1 MKTGRQSG
9 RVISN
14 LILAGILL
22 VNTDAQAQFNKY
34 RSQTRY
40 NPEGGARANAAAP
53 GAPAP
58 GAATPPDAMTAE
70 DAARALDAA
79 GNVEAQ
85 TTDPG
90 ASPTGPT
97 ANADANADSAFEG
110 DADDDAN
117 QETFGDRPA
126 AAAPPKSSKY
136 VNLNPETAFGPEIVE
151 SFDFPDTDIMEITK
165 HMQKLTGI
173 NLILDKDVKGKVS
186 IIAPTPITVGDA
198 WKAYLAALNMAG
210 YSLIKTGAFYK
221 VINARDIRYTP
232 TKIYTGNYTPDTE
245 NYVMRVIS
253 LKHVSA
259 AEIARNFRPFM
270 SRYGRIID
278 IKQTNTI
285 IIADTGSNINRL
297 AKMVKF
303 LDVTGHEEGL
313 QIVKVKNSSAQE
325 IAKLLD
331 TILKGG
337 SGGPG
342 GRPGSATPRFT
353 GGSGGSESTSVI
365 SRIIA
370 EPRTNS
376 IIAMANAEGAKQ
388 LRELIEKLDVKLVSS
403 GSNRVHVY
411 YLNYGD
417 SEELAKTLSSI
428 VSGNTAK
435 DAGGAGGVSRF
446 SALGGGQAENPIFS
460 AEVKIT
466 SDKNN
471 NALVVTASPTDW
483 LTLKDVV
490 SRLDIP
496 RDQVY
501 VEGLILEAKVTKL
514 RQFGVEYIGAY
525 GSGAT
530 ERVGFTQSGTPDIL
544 GMITSGVPTSLG
556 GLFGGFGV
564 GPKQN
569 IEIKNPTTGAVMGTS
584 RVNAISGFIKAV
596 ASHSST
602 NILATPQI
610 LVLDNTEATF
620 EVGDTVPIRN
630 STVGTGGV
638 QAFSTTQ
645 QEAKLSLKI
654 TPQINKVTRFVK
666 LKINQKIDDFSA
678 QLEASNQGGGLPTT
692 TRTAITEVMVRDR
705 DTIAMGGL
713 LRDREVVNNTKIPLL
728 GDIPVLGWLF
738 KNKKRDIE
746 KVNILYFMTPKILAP
761 YNKTASVNTKEVLNK
776 RAAGMKE
783 MFAEDEVDPNLKV
796 TDNLSTK
803 LDKQVEGPLYDLTD
817 ADHYKNLNND
827 RAKLSDPNEIQS
839 PKETTPP
846 PASTPVEE
854 IDVPD
859 YQEIRKSVQ

>member
-1 MKTGRQSG
+1 MKTRC
-9 RVISN
+9 RKKP
-14 LILAGILL
+14 LFCTLL
-22 VNTDAQAQFNKY
+22 YVSLLLGSHEARSQFNKY
-34 RSQTRY
+34 RSQTKFS
-40 NPEGGARANAAAP
+40 NPSAN
-53 GAPAP
+53 G
-58 GAATPPDAMTAE
+58 TPDAPIPQPGGSNNGSPDQGSISTE
-70 DAARALDAA
+70 DAEAALKAA
-79 GNVEAQ
+79 ENFQPITQDE
-85 TTDPG
+85 
-90 ASPTGPT
+90 SE
-97 ANADANADSAFEG
+97 SAFESTE
-110 DADDDAN
+110 DDEAN
-117 QETFGDRPA
+117 VETFGDRPGA
-126 AAAPPKSSKY
+126 TPKEEDKKTSNKY

-253 LKHVSA
+253 LKSVSA

-303 LDVTGHEEGL
+303 LDVPGHEESL

-337 SGGPG
+337 GNATAGRAGG
-342 GRPGSATPRFT
+342 ATPRFAGAP
-353 GGSGGSESTSVI
+353 GGTANESTSVI

-388 LRELIEKLDVKLVSS
+388 LRDLIHKLDVKLVSS
-403 GSNRVHVY
+403 SSNRVHVY

-417 SEELAKTLSSI
+417 SDELAKTLSSI
-428 VSGNTAK
+428 VSGATQP
-435 DAGGAGGVSRF
+435 GGPGGPGGSTRF
-446 SALGGGQAENPIFS
+446 TSMGGGGGGENPIFS

-483 LTLKDVV
+483 LTLKDVIG
-490 SRLDIP
+490 RLDIP

-501 VEGLILEAKVTKL
+501 VEGLILEANVSKNKA
-514 RQFGVEYIGAY
+514 FGVEYVGAY
-525 GSGAT
+525 GEGNIQRS
-530 ERVGFTQSGTPDIL
+530 GFTTQTSSTNGLLNLLATGIPQS
-544 GMITSGVPTSLG
+544 M
-556 GLFGGFGV
+556 GGFLAGV
-564 GPKQN
+564 GLG
-569 IEIKNPTTGAVMGTS
+569 PTRDVKVTNGTTTS
-584 RVNAISGFIKAV
+584 TVKVNALNAMIKAV

-610 LVLDNTEATF
+610 LALDNTEATF
-620 EVGDTVPIRN
+620 EVGDTVQVRN
-630 STVGTGGV
+630 STIAQGGV
-638 QAFSTTQ
+638 QNFSSTP

-666 LKINQKIDDFSA
+666 LKINQKIDDFKSG
-678 QLEASNQGGGLPTT
+678 QGDPSSGVGLPTT

-713 LRDREVVNNTKIPLL
+713 LRDREIVSNSKVPIL

-738 KNKKRDIE
+738 KNKSRTVE
-746 KVNILYFMTPKILAP
+746 KVNILFFMTPKILAP
-761 YNKTASVNTKEVLNK
+761 YAKTASVNTKGVLD
-776 RAAGMKE
+776 RRTQGMKQ
-783 MFAEDEVDPNLKV
+783 MFSEGEIDPNAQVSK
-796 TDNLSTK
+796 DLSVK
-803 LDKQVEGPLYDLTD
+803 LDQQIKGPLYDLSD
-817 ADHYKNLNND
+817 ADHYKNLNKED
-827 RAKLSDPNEIQS
+827 IGPDPDATKPEEL
-839 PKETTPP
+839 ET
-846 PASTPVEE
+846 
-854 IDVPD
+854 PD
-859 YQEIRKSVQ
+859 YQGIIKSVK

>member
-1 MKTGRQSG
+1 MKVTLKSKP
-9 RVISN
+9 
-14 LILAGILL
+14 LIYSTLL
-22 VNTDAQAQFNKY
+22 VLLLTSYDSSAQFNKY
-34 RSQTRY
+34 RSQTRFNT
-40 NPEGGARANAAAP
+40 NPGLGSP
-53 GAPAP
+53 TSPAPAE
-58 GAATPPDAMTAE
+58 GAEDTQSMTTE
-70 DAARALDAA
+70 DAAATLKAAEKLDNMGSSPSPIDEAA
-79 GNVEAQ
+79 
-85 TTDPG
+85 
-90 ASPTGPT
+90 SSS
-97 ANADANADSAFEG
+97 DSAFDENS
-110 DADDDAN
+110 DEDENAN
-117 QETFGDRPA
+117 EVTFGDRSTPSPQ
-126 AAAPPKSSKY
+126 AAPASANKY

-210 YSLIKTGAFYK
+210 YSLVKTGAFYK

-245 NYVMRVIS
+245 NYVMRVVA

-278 IKQTNTI
+278 IKQTNTV
-285 IIADTGSNINRL
+285 IIADTGSNINRM
-297 AKMVKF
+297 AKMIRF
-303 LDVTGHEEGL
+303 LDVPGHEEAL

-331 TILKGG
+331 NILKGG
-337 SGGPG
+337 SGAAGA
-342 GRPGSATPRFT
+342 RAGSTTPRFS
-353 GGSGGSESTSVI
+353 GSGSGSESTSVI

-388 LRELIEKLDVKLVSS
+388 LKELINKLDVKLVSS
-403 GSNRVHVY
+403 SSNRVHVY

-417 SEELAKTLSSI
+417 SEELSKTLSSI
-428 VSGNTAK
+428 VSGAAST
-435 DAGGAGGVSRF
+435 AGGAASGTQGGSTRF
-446 SALGGGQAENPIFS
+446 TSFGGGGSGENPIFS

-483 LTLKDVV
+483 LTLKDVI

-501 VEGLILEAKVTKL
+501 VEGLILEANVNKNKS
-514 RQFGVEYIGAY
+514 FGVEYVGAY
-525 GSGAT
+525 GQGNVQRA
-530 ERVGFTQSGTPDIL
+530 GFTTQTSSSSGLLNLLT
-544 GMITSGVPTSLG
+544 TGVPQSLG
-556 GLFGGFGV
+556 GFVAGV
-564 GPKQN
+564 GLGPTRSVEVSGANGAKST
-569 IEIKNPTTGAVMGTS
+569 IK
-584 RVNAISGFIKAV
+584 VNAVNALIRAIV
-596 ASHSST
+596 SHNST

-610 LVLDNTEATF
+610 LALDNTEATF
-620 EVGDTVPIRN
+620 EVGDTQPIRN
-630 STVGTGGV
+630 QTIGQGGV
-638 QAFSTTQ
+638 SSFSSTN

-666 LKINQKIDDFSA
+666 LKINQKIDDFK
-678 QLEASNQGGGLPTT
+678 ASQNDPTVTGIGLPTT

-713 LRDREVVNNTKIPLL
+713 LRDREVVINNKVPIL

-738 KNKKRDIE
+738 KNKSRQVE
-746 KVNILYFMTPKILAP
+746 KVNILFFMTPKILSP
-761 YNKTASVNTKEVLNK
+761 YAKTASANTKNILQK
-776 RAAGMKE
+776 RTQGMKD
-783 MFAEDEVDPNLKV
+783 MFQDDDRDPNATFTSDL
-796 TDNLSTK
+796 NAK
-803 LDKQVEGPLYDLTD
+803 LDDQIKGPLYDLND
-817 ADHYKNLNND
+817 ASHYKNLNNEEAPKQED
-827 RAKLSDPNEIQS
+827 ELETSDPMASLKTE
-839 PKETTPP
+839 ETPN
-846 PASTPVEE
+846 
-854 IDVPD
+854 
-859 YQEIRKSVQ
+859 YQEIVKDKVVE

>member
-1 MKTGRQSG
+1 MQTRSQRRRFMGPMLFAALF
-9 RVISN
+9 V
-14 LILAGILL
+14 
-22 VNTDAQAQFNKY
+22 AQQQAAYGQFNKY
-34 RSQTRY
+34 RSQTRF
-40 NPEGGARANAAAP
+40 NPDKNSEAAQPEMAAP
-53 GAPAP
+53 DVE
-58 GAATPPDAMTAE
+58 TMSAE
-70 DAARALDAA
+70 DAAAALKAAEKLEQDAEDVA
-79 GNVEAQ
+79 
-85 TTDPG
+85 
-90 ASPTGPT
+90 
-97 ANADANADSAFEG
+97 ADADSAADAVFDG
-110 DADDDAN
+110 DSDDDAN
-117 QETFGDRPA
+117 VETFGSRPNPTQNKNQA
-126 AAAPPKSSKY
+126 AAKAANKY

-151 SFDFPDTDIMEITK
+151 SFDFPDTDIMEITR

-245 NYVMRVIS
+245 NYLMRVIS

-270 SRYGRIID
+270 SRYGRLID

-303 LDVTGHEEGL
+303 LDVAGHEEAL

-331 TILKGG
+331 NILKGG
-337 SGGPG
+337 SGPTT

-353 GGSGGSESTSVI
+353 GATGGGETSQSSI

-376 IIAMANAEGAKQ
+376 IIAMANADGAKQ
-388 LRELIEKLDVKLVSS
+388 LRELIGKLDVKLVSS
-403 GSNRVHVY
+403 SSNRVHVY

-417 SEELAKTLSSI
+417 SEELSKTLSSI
-428 VSGNTAK
+428 VTGAVAK
-435 DAGGAGGVSRF
+435 DGAAGANRF
-446 SALGGGQAENPIFS
+446 SSFSGPSENPIFS

-483 LTLKDVV
+483 LTLKDVIG
-490 SRLDIP
+490 RLDIP

-501 VEGLILEAKVTKL
+501 VEGMILEANVEKV
-514 RQFGVEYIGAY
+514 RQFGVEFVGAY
-525 GSGAT
+525 GSGNAQ
-530 ERVGFTQSGTPDIL
+530 RAGFTPKSSQLLNLLGT
-544 GMITSGVPTSLG
+544 GVPTSIG
-556 GLFGGFGV
+556 GLFGGIGI
-564 GPKQN
+564 GPTRTIN
-569 IEIKNPTTGAVMGTS
+569 VPTGTGTATTPQK
-584 RVNAISGFIKAV
+584 VNAVNAFVKAV

-602 NILATPQI
+602 NVLATPQI
-610 LVLDNTEATF
+610 LALDNTEATF
-620 EVGDTVPIRN
+620 EVGESVPVQN
-630 STVGTGGV
+630 STVGVGGQTSFA
-638 QAFSTTQ
+638 QAD

-666 LKINQKIDDFSA
+666 LKINQKIDDFKA
-678 QLEASNQGGGLPTT
+678 GVDQVPGRGLPKTM
-692 TRTAITEVMVRDR
+692 RSAVTEVMVRDR

-713 LRDREVVNNTKIPLL
+713 LREIERVENSKVPLL

-738 KNKKRDIE
+738 KSQSKTTT
-746 KVNILYFMTPKILAP
+746 KVNLLFFMTPKILAP
-761 YNKTASVNTKEVLNK
+761 YTKTASSNTKEVLSRRTK
-776 RAAGMKE
+776 GMKD
-783 MFAEDEVDPNLKV
+783 MFEEDQVDPNAR
-796 TDNLSTK
+796 LSKDLTSK
-803 LDKQVEGPLYDLTD
+803 LDRQIEGPLYDKAD
-817 ADHYKNLNND
+817 ADHYKNLNN
-827 RAKLSDPNEIQS
+827 
-839 PKETTPP
+839 
-846 PASTPVEE
+846 EE
-854 IDVPD
+854 IGPD
-859 YQEIRKSVQ
+859 EDAIEEEMETPNYQEIRKSVE

>member
-1 MKTGRQSG
+1 MKTRCHKKRFMGTM
-9 RVISN
+9 IFTA
-14 LILAGILL
+14 LLLAHSS
-22 VNTDAQAQFNKY
+22 AEAQFNKY
-34 RSQTRY
+34 RSQTRF
-40 NPEGGARANAAAP
+40 NTDNKNGQNENQDTMSADDAAA
-53 GAPAP
+53 ALK
-58 GAATPPDAMTAE
+58 AAEKLENADQTAE
-70 DAARALDAA
+70 
-79 GNVEAQ
+79 
-85 TTDPG
+85 
-90 ASPTGPT
+90 
-97 ANADANADSAFEG
+97 SAYEP
-110 DADDDAN
+110 DRDDDAN
-117 QETFGDRPA
+117 DETFGSRPSPDLA
-126 AAAPPKSSKY
+126 KQPKSSQY

-210 YSLIKTGAFYK
+210 YSLVKTGAFYK

-303 LDVTGHEEGL
+303 LDVAGHEEAL

-331 TILKGG
+331 NILKGG
-337 SGGPG
+337 SGGG
-342 GRPGSATPRFT
+342 GAGGARAGGATPRFSGAP
-353 GGSGGSESTSVI
+353 GGSAESTSSI

-388 LRELIEKLDVKLVSS
+388 LRELIHKLDVKLVSS
-403 GSNRVHVY
+403 SSNRVHVY

-417 SEELAKTLSSI
+417 SEELAKTLQSI
-428 VSGNTAK
+428 VSGAASK
-435 DAGGAGGVSRF
+435 SGGGAASRF
-446 SALGGGQAENPIFS
+446 TSVAAPTDNEIFS

-483 LTLKDVV
+483 LTLKDVIG
-490 SRLDIP
+490 RLDIP

-501 VEGLILEAKVTKL
+501 VEGLILEANVTKNKS
-514 RQFGVEYIGAY
+514 FGVEYVGAY
-525 GSGAT
+525 GQGNVQRSGF
-530 ERVGFTQSGTPDIL
+530 VSGPRSDLL
-544 GMITSGVPTSLG
+544 GLLTSGVPTSLG
-556 GLFGGFGV
+556 GFFGGV
-564 GPKQN
+564 GLG
-569 IEIKNPTTGAVMGTS
+569 PTRSITTPNAAGGTTTT
-584 RVNAISGFIKAV
+584 RVNAVNAFVKAV

-610 LVLDNTEATF
+610 LALDNTEAVF
-620 EVGDTVPIRN
+620 EVGDTVPVRN
-630 STVGTGGV
+630 STVASAV
-638 QAFSTTQ
+638 QTFSTTN

-666 LKINQKIDDFSA
+666 LKINQKIDDFKA
-678 QLEASNQGGGLPTT
+678 TDGPQDGGGGGLPTT
-692 TRTAITEVMVRDR
+692 TRSTVTEVMVRDR

-713 LRDREVVNNTKIPLL
+713 LRDREIVSNTKVPIL

-738 KNKKRDIE
+738 KNKSRTME
-746 KVNILYFMTPKILAP
+746 KVNLLFFMTPRILAP
-761 YNKTASVNTKEVLNK
+761 YNKTASKNTKEVLQK
-776 RAAGMKE
+776 RKLGMKGI
-783 MFAEDEVDPNLKV
+783 FDEDAVDPNRQVSEDL
-796 TDNLSTK
+796 NAK
-803 LDKQVEGPLYDLTD
+803 LDRQIAGPLYDPED
-817 ADHYKNLNND
+817 ADHYKNLN
-827 RAKLSDPNEIQS
+827 
-839 PKETTPP
+839 KESVGPET
-846 PASTPVEE
+846 AEE
-854 IDVPD
+854 FDVPD

>member
-1 MKTGRQSG
+1 MKTRCQSS
-9 RVISN
+9 RLVAPMVIASM
-14 LILAGILL
+14 LAS
-22 VNTDAQAQFNKY
+22 TPASAQFNKY
-34 RSQTRY
+34 RSQTSFNTDSPDSSDPDSNGPPKNFSTVTDLDSMSEEEAQAALEAAER
-40 NPEGGARANAAAP
+40 NADP
-53 GAPAP
+53 
-58 GAATPPDAMTAE
+58 
-70 DAARALDAA
+70 AA
-79 GNVEAQ
+79 GFI
-85 TTDPG
+85 DPD
-90 ASPTGPT
+90 
-97 ANADANADSAFEG
+97 DAEEVIFDSAASDQPE
-110 DADDDAN
+110 DEAN
-117 QETFGDRPA
+117 QKTFGNRPSSKLA
-126 AAAPPKSSKY
+126 AQPKNQKY

-151 SFDFPDTDIMEITK
+151 SFDFPDTDIMEITR

-210 YSLIKTGAFYK
+210 YSLVKSGAFYK
-221 VINARDIRYTP
+221 VINAREIRYTP

-303 LDVTGHEEGL
+303 LDVAGHEEAL

-331 TILKGG
+331 NILKGG
-337 SGGPG
+337 SSGGAG
-342 GRPGSATPRFT
+342 GSAARAGVATPRFNAG
-353 GGSGGSESTSVI
+353 GGSSETTTSI

-388 LRELIEKLDVKLVSS
+388 LKDLIAKLDVKLVSS
-403 GSNRVHVY
+403 SSNRVHVY

-417 SEELAKTLSSI
+417 SEELSKTLQSI
-428 VSGNTAK
+428 VTGATQSSSGAASATRFT
-435 DAGGAGGVSRF
+435 GGAST
-446 SALGGGQAENPIFS
+446 APTNPIFS

-501 VEGLILEAKVTKL
+501 VEGLILEANISKIKS
-514 RQFGVEYIGAY
+514 FGVEYAGAY
-525 GSGAT
+525 GTGNIQRAGLT
-530 ERVGFTQSGTPDIL
+530 NSGTSDIL
-544 GMITSGVPTSLG
+544 NLLTTGVPTALG
-556 GLFGGFGV
+556 GFFAGV
-564 GPKQN
+564 GIGPTR
-569 IEIKNPTTGAVMGTS
+569 EISNGTS
-584 RVNAISGFIKAV
+584 SVTVNAVNAFIKAI
-596 ASHSST
+596 ASHTST
-602 NILATPQI
+602 NVLATPQI
-610 LVLDNTEATF
+610 LALDNTEATF
-620 EVGDTVPIRN
+620 EVGDTVPIQN
-630 STVGTGGV
+630 STVSSGGV
-638 QAFSTTQ
+638 QSFSTTQ

-666 LKINQKIDDFSA
+666 LKINQKIDDF
-678 QLEASNQGGGLPTT
+678 QDTGVASTSGGRPTT
-692 TRTAITEVMVRDR
+692 TRSAITEVMVRDR
-705 DTIAMGGL
+705 DTVAMGGL
-713 LRDREVVNNTKIPLL
+713 LRDRETITNNKIPLL

-738 KNKKRDIE
+738 KNKSRNLT
-746 KVNILYFMTPKILAP
+746 KVNLLFFMTPKIIAP
-761 YNKTASVNTKEVLNK
+761 YDKTASQNTKDVLEK
-776 RAAGMKE
+776 RNSGMAE
-783 MFAEDEVDPNLKV
+783 MFNGDEVDPSKK
-796 TDNLSTK
+796 LSDELNAK
-803 LDKQVEGPLYDLTD
+803 LDRQMAGPLYDED
-817 ADHYKNLNND
+817 SASRYRNLNE
-827 RAKLSDPNEIQS
+827 DPLENRNEADDDW
-839 PKETTPP
+839 ETPN
-846 PASTPVEE
+846 
-854 IDVPD
+854 
-859 YQEIRKSVQ
+859 YQEIIKEKSTGQN

>member
-1 MKTGRQSG
+1 MKTRS
-9 RVISN
+9 RSN
-14 LILAGILL
+14 RFMTWMIFAALL
-22 VNTDAQAQFNKY
+22 TANYNAHAQFNKY
-34 RSQTRY
+34 RTQTRF
-40 NPEGGARANAAAP
+40 NENNNANTNTNAP
-53 GAPAP
+53 AEGAPAFAQP
-58 GAATPPDAMTAE
+58 QPLDSISAE
-70 DAARALDAA
+70 DANEVLKNA
-79 GNVEAQ
+79 GSPPPEAM
-85 TTDPG
+85 
-90 ASPTGPT
+90 
-97 ANADANADSAFEG
+97 NADNEVDEAENDPF
-110 DADDDAN
+110 ADDKDDEAN
-117 QETFGDRPA
+117 EETFGKRTANTSPS
-126 AAAPPKSSKY
+126 KSAGADKSKVSTY
-136 VNLNPETAFGPEIVE
+136 VNLNPETAFGPEIVQ

-303 LDVTGHEEGL
+303 LDVAGHEEAL

-331 TILKGG
+331 NILKGG
-337 SGGPG
+337 SGGAG
-342 GRPGSATPRFT
+342 ARPGAATPRFT
-353 GGSGGSESTSVI
+353 GGTTTESTSSI

-388 LRELIEKLDVKLVSS
+388 LKDLINKLDVKLVSS
-403 GSNRVHVY
+403 SSNRVHVY

-417 SEELAKTLSSI
+417 SEELSKTLSSI
-428 VSGNTAK
+428 VTGNTAK
-435 DAGGAGGVSRF
+435 DTGNAAASRF
-446 SALGGGQAENPIFS
+446 TGIGSPSDSNPIFS

-483 LTLKDVV
+483 LTLKDVIG
-490 SRLDIP
+490 RLDIP

-501 VEGLILEAKVTKL
+501 VEGLILEANVTRAKG
-514 RQFGVEYIGAY
+514 FGVEYVGAY
-525 GSGAT
+525 GQGAVQ
-530 ERVGFTQSGTPDIL
+530 RSGFTQGNSAAAGLL
-544 GMITSGVPTSLG
+544 GLITTGVPQSVG
-556 GLFGGFGV
+556 NFVAGV
-564 GPKQN
+564 GLGPSRTVN
-569 IEIKNPTTGAVMGTS
+569 LPGANGAAGQAVKLNA
-584 RVNAISGFIKAV
+584 VNALIKAI
-596 ASHSST
+596 ATHTST

-610 LVLDNTEATF
+610 LALDNTEATF
-620 EVGDTVPIRN
+620 EVGETAPIRN
-630 STVGTGGV
+630 QTIGQGGV
-638 QAFSTTQ
+638 SAISSTN
-645 QEAKLSLKI
+645 QEAKLTLKI

-666 LKINQKIDDFSA
+666 LKINQKIDDFK
-678 QLEASNQGGGLPTT
+678 EAAPEAGLGRPTT
-692 TRTAITEVMVRDR
+692 TRSAVTEVMVRDR

-713 LRDREVVNNTKIPLL
+713 LRDTERVQNSKIPLL

-738 KNKKRDIE
+738 KNKSRSIE
-746 KVNILYFMTPKILAP
+746 KVNLLFFMTPKILSP
-761 YNKTASVNTKEVLNK
+761 YDKTASVNTKEVLEK
-776 RAAGMKE
+776 RESGMKG
-783 MFAEDEVDPNLKV
+783 MFEDDDIDPNAKMTKDL
-796 TDNLSTK
+796 NAK
-803 LDKQVEGPLYDLTD
+803 LDKQMSGPLYDLND
-817 ADHYKNLNND
+817 ASHYKNLNED
-827 RAKLSDPNEIQS
+827 RSQEDNGASSAESAETDTPN
-839 PKETTPP
+839 
-846 PASTPVEE
+846 
-854 IDVPD
+854 
-859 YQEIRKSVQ
+859 YQEIKNAVMQK

>member
-1 MKTGRQSG
+1 MKTRSQKKSAM
-9 RVISN
+9 SS
-14 LILAGILL
+14 LL
-22 VNTDAQAQFNKY
+22 FVSLLLGSFEAEAQFNKY
-34 RSQTRY
+34 RSQTRFNT
-40 NPEGGARANAAAP
+40 NPGTGAPPAQGAADPAAAA
-53 GAPAP
+53 GS
-58 GAATPPDAMTAE
+58 DVDSMSAE
-70 DAARALDAA
+70 DATAALKAA
-79 GNVEAQ
+79 ENIEA
-85 TTDPG
+85 
-90 ASPTGPT
+90 ASE
-97 ANADANADSAFEG
+97 AADVPEETENDSAFEPE
-110 DADDDAN
+110 ADDEAN
-117 QETFGDRPA
+117 QTTFGDRPS
-126 AAAPPKSSKY
+126 PKTGAQPKNNKY

-303 LDVTGHEEGL
+303 LDVAGHEEAL

-337 SGGPG
+337 AGATA
-342 GRPGSATPRFT
+342 GRAGTATPRFT
-353 GGSGGSESTSVI
+353 GSTGGTESTSMI

-388 LRELIEKLDVKLVSS
+388 LRDLINKLDVKLISS

-417 SEELAKTLSSI
+417 SEELSKTLSSI
-428 VSGNTAK
+428 VTGATAK
-435 DAGGAGGVSRF
+435 DGAAAGGASRF
-446 SALGGGQAENPIFS
+446 TAFSGPSDNPIFS

-483 LTLKDVV
+483 LTLKDVIG
-490 SRLDIP
+490 RLDIP

-501 VEGLILEAKVTKL
+501 VEGLILEATVNKD
-514 RQFGVEYIGAY
+514 RAFGVEYVGAY
-525 GSGAT
+525 GQGNVQRS
-530 ERVGFTQSGTPDIL
+530 GFTTQTSSTNGLLGLLASGIPQ
-544 GMITSGVPTSLG
+544 SLG
-556 GLFGGFGV
+556 GFVAGV
-564 GPKQN
+564 GLGPTRTITPTGPN
-569 IEIKNPTTGAVMGTS
+569 GAAGTPIK
-584 RVNAISGFIKAV
+584 VNAVNALIKAV
-596 ASHSST
+596 ASHSSA

-620 EVGDTVPIRN
+620 EVGDTVQVRN
-630 STVGTGGV
+630 STIAQGGV
-638 QAFSTTQ
+638 QNFSSTP

-666 LKINQKIDDFSA
+666 LKINQKIDDFKA
-678 QLEASNQGGGLPTT
+678 GQGDPTSGIGLPTT

-713 LRDREVVNNTKIPLL
+713 LRDRETVTNNKVPLL

-738 KNKKRDIE
+738 KNKSRAIE
-746 KVNILYFMTPKILAP
+746 KVNILFFMTPKILSP
-761 YNKTASVNTKEVLNK
+761 YSKTASANTKEVLDRRTK
-776 RAAGMKE
+776 GMKQ
-783 MFAEDEVDPNLKV
+783 MFAEDEKDPNEKV
-796 TDNLSTK
+796 TADLNGK
-803 LDKQVEGPLYDLTD
+803 LDKQIAGPLYDLTD
-817 ADHYKNLNND
+817 AGHYKNLNNED
-827 RAKLSDPNEIQS
+827 IGPDANAIETSPEEEDIETPN
-839 PKETTPP
+839 
-846 PASTPVEE
+846 
-854 IDVPD
+854 
-859 YQEIRKSVQ
+859 YQEIIKSVQ

>member
-1 MKTGRQSG
+1 MKTRRQKKPLMSSLLF
-9 RVISN
+9 VS
-14 LILAGILL
+14 LILGSYEAR
-22 VNTDAQAQFNKY
+22 AQFNKY
-34 RSQTRY
+34 RSQTRF
-40 NPEGGARANAAAP
+40 NTAP
-53 GAPAP
+53 GSDVSPP
-58 GAATPPDAMTAE
+58 GEATTPVEDESISAE
-70 DAARALDAA
+70 DAAAALKAA
-79 GNVEAQ
+79 ETIENASSA
-85 TTDPG
+85 G
-90 ASPTGPT
+90 AEDDES
-97 ANADANADSAFEG
+97 DSAFDSG
-110 DADDDAN
+110 DEDDAN
-117 QETFGDRPA
+117 QSTFGSRPTTA
-126 AAAPPKSSKY
+126 TKGTNDKDSKY

-253 LKHVSA
+253 LKSVSA

-303 LDVTGHEEGL
+303 LDVPGHEESL

-331 TILKGG
+331 NILKGG
-337 SGGPG
+337 ANATGARAGTATARFSSG
-342 GRPGSATPRFT
+342 SSST
-353 GGSGGSESTSVI
+353 ESTSVI

-388 LRELIEKLDVKLVSS
+388 LKDLINKLDVKLVSS
-403 GSNRVHVY
+403 SSNRVHVY

-417 SEELAKTLSSI
+417 SEELSKTLSSI
-428 VSGNTAK
+428 VSGATQ
-435 DAGGAGGVSRF
+435 AGAAGQPGATRF
-446 SALGGGQAENPIFS
+446 TSFSSGGGENPIFS

-483 LTLKDVV
+483 LTLKDVIG
-490 SRLDIP
+490 RLDIP

-501 VEGLILEAKVTKL
+501 VEGLILEANVSKN
-514 RQFGVEYIGAY
+514 RAFGVEYVGAY
-525 GSGAT
+525 GQGNVQRT
-530 ERVGFTQSGTPDIL
+530 GFTTQTSQQNGLL
-544 GMITSGVPTSLG
+544 GLLASGVPQSLG
-556 GLFGGFGV
+556 GFVAGV
-564 GPKQN
+564 GLGPTRTVT
-569 IEIKNPTTGAVMGTS
+569 TTGPNNTTS
-584 RVNAISGFIKAV
+584 SVRVNAVNALIKAI
-596 ASHSST
+596 ASNSST

-610 LVLDNTEATF
+610 LALDNTEATF
-620 EVGDTVPIRN
+620 EVGDTVQVRN
-630 STVGTGGV
+630 STIAQGGV
-638 QAFSTTQ
+638 QNFSSTP

-666 LKINQKIDDFSA
+666 LKINQKIDDFKA
-678 QLEASNQGGGLPTT
+678 GQGDPNSGVGLPTT

-713 LRDREVVNNTKIPLL
+713 LRDREVITNNKIPLL

-738 KNKKRDIE
+738 KNKSRQVE
-746 KVNILYFMTPKILAP
+746 KVNILFFMTPKILAP
-761 YNKTASVNTKEVLNK
+761 YAKTASVNTKGVLEK
-776 RAAGMKE
+776 RTQGMKQ
-783 MFAEDEVDPNLKV
+783 MFDEDQTDPNAKV
-796 TDNLSTK
+796 STQLNAK
-803 LDKQVEGPLYDLTD
+803 LDQQIAGPLYDLTD
-817 ADHYKNLNND
+817 ADHYKNLN
-827 RAKLSDPNEIQS
+827 
-839 PKETTPP
+839 KEDIGPDQDAVAP
-846 PASTPVEE
+846 EE
-854 IDVPD
+854 ADTPD
-859 YQEIRKSVQ
+859 YQEIRKSVE

>member
-1 MKTGRQSG
+1 MRTKSQKRRFMS
-9 RVISN
+9 SMLFAA
-14 LILAGILL
+14 LILANQSAHG
-22 VNTDAQAQFNKY
+22 QFNKY
-34 RSQTRY
+34 RSQGRF
-40 NPEGGARANAAAP
+40 NPDKNQPPQGRMDETQ
-53 GAPAP
+53 
-58 GAATPPDAMTAE
+58 TPDVDAMSAE
-70 DAARALDAA
+70 DAAAALRAAEKLERESEGDDT
-79 GNVEAQ
+79 EEM
-85 TTDPG
+85 
-90 ASPTGPT
+90 
-97 ANADANADSAFEG
+97 ANESAFTD
-110 DADDDAN
+110 DADDEAN
-117 QETFGDRPA
+117 QRTFGARPA
-126 AAAPPKSSKY
+126 PKAAAQSPAKVSKY

-151 SFDFPDTDIMEITK
+151 SFDFPDTDIMEITR

-245 NYVMRVIS
+245 NYVMRVIA

-303 LDVTGHEEGL
+303 LDVPGHEETL

-331 TILKGG
+331 NILKGG
-337 SGGPG
+337 GGAAQG
-342 GRPGSATPRFT
+342 ARPGSATPRFT
-353 GGSGGSESTSVI
+353 GAGGGSESTVSI

-388 LRELIEKLDVKLVSS
+388 LKELINKLDVKLVSS
-403 GSNRVHVY
+403 SSNRVHVY

-417 SEELAKTLSSI
+417 SEELSKTLSSI
-428 VSGNTAK
+428 VSGATAGQ
-435 DAGGAGGVSRF
+435 GGAAGATRF
-446 SALGGGQAENPIFS
+446 SSFAGPSENPIFS

-483 LTLKDVV
+483 LTLKDVIG
-490 SRLDIP
+490 RLDIP

-501 VEGLILEAKVTKL
+501 VEGLILEANVTKI
-514 RQFGVEYIGAY
+514 RSFGVEYVGAY
-525 GSGAT
+525 GTGNVQRS
-530 ERVGFTQSGTPDIL
+530 GFTSRSSQLLNLLAT
-544 GMITSGVPTSLG
+544 GVPTSIG
-556 GLFGGFGV
+556 GFFGGIGL
-564 GPKQN
+564 GPTRDVSVP
-569 IEIKNPTTGAVMGTS
+569 NPAGGTAGTA
-584 RVNAISGFIKAV
+584 RVNAVNAFVKAI
-596 ASHSST
+596 ASHGST
-602 NILATPQI
+602 NVLATPQI
-610 LVLDNTEATF
+610 LALDNTEATF
-620 EVGDTVPIRN
+620 EAGDTVPIQN
-630 STVGTGGV
+630 QTIGVGGA
-638 QAFSTTQ
+638 QAFNTVD

-666 LKINQKIDDFSA
+666 LKINQKIDEFKA
-678 QLEASNQGGGLPTT
+678 GAEAATSGRGLPKT
-692 TRTAITEVMVRDR
+692 TRAAVTEVMVRDR

-713 LRDREVVNNTKIPLL
+713 LRDREVVENTKVPIL

-738 KNKKRDIE
+738 KNRTRQVE
-746 KVNILYFMTPKILAP
+746 KVNLLFFMTPRILAP
-761 YNKTASVNTKEVLNK
+761 YEKTASTNSKEVLER
-776 RAAGMKE
+776 RARGMKE
-783 MFAEDEVDPNLKV
+783 MFEKDETDPNAQVSKDLV
-796 TDNLSTK
+796 QK
-803 LDKQVEGPLYDLTD
+803 LNKQAEGPLYDLAEAERYKQLNLESVGREG
-817 ADHYKNLNND
+817 ADREEPEL
-827 RAKLSDPNEIQS
+827 
-839 PKETTPP
+839 ET
-846 PASTPVEE
+846 
-854 IDVPD
+854 PD
-859 YQEIRKSVQ
+859 YQEIRKSVE